1 MLNCD
6 LLSYIYCINLC
17 VFVYEKIA
25 QKEVQPPYIPT
36 LDPGDPY
43 MTTNFDD
50 QFTREPPEL
59 TPDDP

>member
-1 MLNCD
+1 MYV
-6 LLSYIYCINLC
+6 S
-17 VFVYEKIA
+17 VYEKIA

-43 MTTNFDD
+43 MTTNFDV
-50 QFTREPPEL
+50 QFTREPAEL